1 MNCKR
6 VRVVLF
12 DYRDGSL
19 SADDRKMIES
29 HLTTCASCREMLAE
43 EARIASRFRVFFAE
57 KQRAF
62 PFQAEALHPPHEEL
76 PLDHRVSSIQRR
88 RFLRVLVPISVGAAL
103 VFMAFLIFRPARL
116 RTDFYAPRASYAA
129 GDLPDPFR
137 DWIERRMI
145 IIIEDKSSGTY
156 ERIEANRNGIIARS
170 VEKRG
175 NR

>member
-6 VRVVLF
+6 VRLVLF
-12 DYRDGSL
+12 DYQDGSL
-19 SADDRKMIES
+19 SAEDQKNIES
-29 HLTTCASCREMLAE
+29 HLTTCASCREMLE
-43 EARIASRFRVFFAE
+43 EETRIASRFRAVFAE
-57 KQRAF
+57 RRRVF

-76 PLDHRVSSIQRR
+76 QLDHRISSIQRR
-88 RFLRVLVPISVGAAL
+88 RFLKVLLPISVGAAL

-116 RTDFYAPRASYAA
+116 RTGFYAPRASYAA

-156 ERIEANRNGIIARS
+156 ERIEANRTGIIARS